1 MVVSLRLEEMGR
13 LGQSL
18 HTGKTEAMDIQRTMA
33 DLNDDLV
40 RLEELWA
47 TRRQRL
53 EQGLELQRLNQEGD
67 RIEATLSG
75 HEARLKVQDD
85 GVRRPR
91 ESSLLVP
98 GVSSSLLTLRML
110 VTPSLDGVCRGGK

>member
-1 MVVSLRLEEMGR
+1 MSLRLEEMGR

-91 ESSLLVP
+91 ESSLLVL
-98 GVSSSLLTLRML
+98 GVSSSLLMLRML